1 MFRLAGLLEGR
12 GAHVDYFAMHDPR
25 NLPCDTDRYFVSEV
39 DFEDPPKGVRG
50 RAQRRRPDGLL
61 AGGKAQDGRAAVASP
76 GRPGARAQHLPPA
89 VALAAGS
96 AAQARHPG
104 GDDRPRL
111 QARLPRVQPA
121 LERPDLRALR
131 RPRLLARRAAALQP
145 RIAVRQ
151 HAGGRRDMA
160 APPAAALPRRH
171 RPVHHALGVR
181 PRPDGDQRLSVR
193 PHRGDPQ
200 LRRGRGLRAV
210 VPARGSLPV
219 RGPAVARKGRRGAR
233 AGGDRDRCARQAGRR
248 RADAP
253 APGGHDRAL
262 RRGRRAARLPQRPRA
277 GRRRAGLRG
286 RGDAVHLPRQLP
298 TGRDRGD
305 GLGQAGDRQPCRRHP
320 RAGPRRPRG
329 RARAARRR
337 ARPGRG
343 DAGHAERSG
352 SDRSGWAGPDA
363 SV

>member
-12 GAHVDYFAMHDPR
+12 GAQVDYFAMHDAR

-39 DFEDPPKGVRG
+39 DFEHPPKGVRG
-50 RAQRRRPDGLL
+50 RARRGRADGLF
-61 AGGKAQDGRAAVASP
+61 AGGKAQDGRPSGASP

-89 VALAAGS
+89 VALAAR
-96 AAQARHPG
+96 AAARTRHPG

-151 HAGGRRDMA
+151 HAGGRRDLA
-160 APPAAALPRRH
+160 APPAEALPRRH
-171 RPVHHALGVR
+171 RPVHHSLGVR
-181 PRPDGDQRLSVR
+181 SRPDGDQRLSVR

-200 LRRGRGLRAV
+200 LRGGRGLRAV
-210 VPARGSLPV
+210 ASARRPLPV

-233 AGGDRDRCARQAGRR
+233 AGGDRNRCARQAGRR
-248 RADAP
+248 RAAAP
-253 APGGHDRAL
+253 AAAGHDRAL
-262 RRGRRAARLPQRPRA
+262 RRRRRAARLPQRPRA

-298 TGRDRGD
+298 AGRDRGD
-305 GLGQAGDRQPCRRHP
+305 GLGQAGDRQPRRRHP

-329 RARAARRR
+329 RARGARRR

-343 DAGHAERSG
+343 DAGNAERSG
-352 SDRSGWAGPDA
+352 PIAAAWAGPAA
-363 SV
+363 SG